1 MTIRTVF
8 LSLAAAALVACGSTP
23 APLPEVAPVDDR
35 PPAGAG
41 QGNGSGIDDASV
53 GAGRAIGDDSGAL
66 GDTIIYFEYDRSEI
80 SPQYAAVLAEHAR
93 RLAAQ
98 PGLRVRLEGH
108 ADERGSREY
117 NIGLGERRALAVRR
131 VLLVQ
136 GASAGQISVVSFG
149 EERPAALGSN
159 EEAYRQNRRVALVY
173 R

>member
-1 MTIRTVF
+1 MNPRTLTLGVLLAVA
-8 LSLAAAALVACGSTP
+8 LSGCGSTP
-23 APLPEVAPVDDR
+23 APLPEISAVDDA
-35 PPAGAG
+35 PPANSSAR
-41 QGNGSGIDDASV
+41 GSGLNDDGV
-53 GAGRAIGDDSGAL
+53 GAGSAIGDDSGAL
-66 GDTIIYFEYDRSEI
+66 ETVIYFEYDKSEI
-80 SPQYAAVLAEHAR
+80 SSQYASVLAEHAR

-98 PGLRVRLEGH
+98 PSLRVRLEGH

-117 NIGLGERRALAVRR
+117 NIGLGERRSLAVRR

-159 EEAYRQNRRVALVY
+159 EEAYRQNRRVVLVY